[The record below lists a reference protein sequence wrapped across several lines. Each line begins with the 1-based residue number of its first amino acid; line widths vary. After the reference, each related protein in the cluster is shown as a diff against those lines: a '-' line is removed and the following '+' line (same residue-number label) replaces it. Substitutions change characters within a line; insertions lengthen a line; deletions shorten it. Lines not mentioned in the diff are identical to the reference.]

1 MISILAMKSI
11 FLIWH
16 SIVCHDALSFKT
28 STHHLV
34 QKIEVFKKGW
44 EIGMSGKDF
53 FWKKR
58 NFLNCLDFFF
68 LRVMGKFTITSQS
81 FLHEMQSIYIRKFF
95 SRQLLLRYLNNYFLI
110 KRINTLCDLW
120 FIEYVFE
127 DNKTQT
133 QISVLLIVDNNNT
146 QREQVKYSV
155 YYLCSILERHNLC
168 F

>member
-1 MISILAMKSI
+1 
-11 FLIWH
+11 
-16 SIVCHDALSFKT
+16 
-28 STHHLV
+28 
-34 QKIEVFKKGW
+34 
-44 EIGMSGKDF
+44 
-53 FWKKR
+53 
-58 NFLNCLDFFF
+58 
-68 LRVMGKFTITSQS
+68 
-81 FLHEMQSIYIRKFF
+81 MQSIYIRKFF
-95 SRQLLLRYLNNYFLI
+95 SRQLLLRYLNNYFVI

>member
-34 QKIEVFKKGW
+34 QKVEVFKKGW

-58 NFLNCLDFFF
+58 NFLDFLDFF
-68 LRVMGKFTITSQS
+68 LRVMGKLTITIQF
-81 FLHEMQSIYIRKFF
+81 FLHEMQSIYIQKIF
-95 SRQLLLRYLNNYFLI
+95 SRQLLLRYLNNYFVI
-110 KRINTLCDLW
+110 KKNKYFVWLLW
-120 FIEYVFE
+120 FIEYVFK
-127 DNKTQT
+127 DNK
-133 QISVLLIVDNNNT
+133 
-146 QREQVKYSV
+146 RWHKYPF
-155 YYLCSILERHNLC
+155 Y
-168 F
+168 

>member
-1 MISILAMKSI
+1 MNFFFRFFCILCPVLHSKLATFSLRNRHNGKLKAFSKKIIRLKNKVWVKKKLISILAMKSI

-58 NFLNCLDFFF
+58 NFLNCLDSF
-68 LRVMGKFTITSQS
+68 LRVMGKLTITIQF
-81 FLHEMQSIYIRKFF
+81 FLHEMQSVYTKIFF
-95 SRQLLLRYLNNYFLI
+95 STTI
-110 KRINTLCDLW
+110 TLP
-120 FIEYVFE
+120 
-127 DNKTQT
+127 K
-133 QISVLLIVDNNNT
+133 
-146 QREQVKYSV
+146 
-155 YYLCSILERHNLC
+155 
-168 F
+168 

>member
-34 QKIEVFKKGW
+34 QKVEVFKKGW

-58 NFLNCLDFFF
+58 NFLDFLDFF
-68 LRVMGKFTITSQS
+68 LRVMGKLTITIQF
-81 FLHEMQSIYIRKFF
+81 FLHEMQSIYIQKIF
-95 SRQLLLRYLNNYFLI
+95 SRQLLLRYLNNYFVI
-110 KRINTLCDLW
+110 KKNKYFVWLLW
-120 FIEYVFE
+120 FIEYVFK
-127 DNKTQT
+127 DSK
-133 QISVLLIVDNNNT
+133 
-146 QREQVKYSV
+146 RWHKYLF
-155 YYLCSILERHNLC
+155 Y
-168 F
+168 